1 MLYVL
6 YNAVLCNT
14 YHAELHF
21 GIMAL
26 LCCTTRSFWR
36 CDAAVLDSTVQYSA
50 AQTIQRCM
58 YNTLG
63 ASQSAQRDLHDL
75 LDHALLRKIVQ
86 YNAIYSIVQSVTAM
100 GNIRPCPGRC
110 SPLVFPLAGFPS
122 KQRANP
128 SPRAMS
134 QPIIPSR
141 SSQPNQVNQPSPD
154 QPAQPAQPS
163 SASPA
168 SPTNPISQGSP
179 GAARW
184 QLGLQKKLTEDLQS
198 IFCQK
203 SAQNVD

>member
-6 YNAVLCNT
+6 YNAVL

-86 YNAIYSIVQSVTAM
+86 YNAIHSIVQSVKAM
-100 GNIRPCPGRC
+100 GCPGRC
-110 SPLVFPLAGFPS
+110 SPWVFPSAGFPS

-168 SPTNPISQGSP
+168 QPAQPTQSAKAAQGRRAGNSVC
-179 GAARW
+179 
-184 QLGLQKKLTEDLQS
+184 T
-198 IFCQK
+198 K
-203 SAQNVD
+203 S

>member
-26 LCCTTRSFWR
+26 LCCTTRSSWR

-58 YNTLG
+58 QYVGRLAIRPERSTV
-63 ASQSAQRDLHDL
+63 HDL

-141 SSQPNQVNQPSPD
+141 SSQPSQVNQPSPD
-154 QPAQPAQPS
+154 QQAQPAQPS

-168 SPTNPISQGSP
+168 SPAQPAQGSP

-198 IFCQK
+198 TFLSK
-203 SAQNVD
+203 T